1 MGEGVLEGG
10 LERSFVMGVEG
21 VWREVWKGGSEEGLE
36 GFWREC
42 LEQCLEA
49 YLEEDLERCLKRMEV
64 WRMVGRGVAATFGG
78 VVGKVFGERF

>member
-1 MGEGVLEGG
+1 MFGGG
-10 LERSFVMGVEG
+10 LDGFLVMGVEE
-21 VWREVWKGGSEEGLE
+21 VWRDVWKADSKEGLE
-36 GFWREC
+36 GFWKEC

>member
-1 MGEGVLEGG
+1 MERDLEGG
-10 LERSFVMGVEG
+10 GD
-21 VWREVWKGGSEEGLE
+21 SEEGLE
-36 GFWREC
+36 GFWRE
-42 LEQCLEA
+42 CLEA